1 MSQCLI
7 YYCYKHVSAPNL
19 LLWQKVSKREEG
31 IKAGVIEGQLYD
43 DKGVIA
49 IGKLPTKKELYAQVC
64 MYVCMCVC
72 VCVYIY
78 ICIYTYI

>member
-1 MSQCLI
+1 MWIIVNSDVKGTI
-7 YYCYKHVSAPNL
+7 EHFTK
-19 LLWQKVSKREEG
+19 WQKVSKREEG

-64 MYVCMCVC
+64 LHVCMYVCM
-72 VCVYIY
+72 
-78 ICIYTYI
+78 